1 MTMPEGMQAATPPEP
16 YLNRKGKQPS
26 LLTDDKVRIL
36 LSSPEQW
43 FIISTKD
50 KWISGVKANIESMTQ
65 RNIAHLSD
73 KGKFEIQQRKNKQP
87 YNNNRYRG
95 NSQRRSFTCI

>member
-1 MTMPEGMQAATPPEP
+1 MMPNGMQAAIPPEP

-73 KGKFEIQQRKNKQP
+73 KGKFEIL
-87 YNNNRYRG
+87 G
-95 NSQRRSFTCI
+95 SATTI